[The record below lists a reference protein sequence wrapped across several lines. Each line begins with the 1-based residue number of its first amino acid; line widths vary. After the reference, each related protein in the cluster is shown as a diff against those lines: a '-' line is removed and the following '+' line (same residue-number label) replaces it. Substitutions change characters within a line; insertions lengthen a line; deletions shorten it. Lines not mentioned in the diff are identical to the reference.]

1 MTNNNYTL
9 ELNTD
14 TPFNMPET
22 LIFFTALL
30 AISNVHYFLFFR
42 RENKQMKLKIY
53 LTVLF
58 MITILASLYIII
70 VTPHFF
76 EYKGLENCL
85 FLVMINF
92 AVPGYLLMLFGI
104 NSLLENIP
112 IIRGYFTFNVIFGIL
127 VLSSTILYYFLS
139 MLILSIDYF

>member
-1 MTNNNYTL
+1 MW
-9 ELNTD
+9 
-14 TPFNMPET
+14 ET
-22 LIFFTALL
+22 LIFFAALL
-30 AISNVHYFLFFR
+30 GISNFHYFLFFR

-58 MITILASLYIII
+58 MITILASLYVIII
-70 VTPHFF
+70 TPDFF

-92 AVPGYLLMLFGI
+92 AVPGYFLMLFGI

-112 IIRGYFTFNVIFGIL
+112 IIRGYFTFNVIFCIL
-127 VLSSTILYYFLS
+127 LLSSTMLYYFLT
-139 MLILSIDYF
+139 MLMMMIFTLDNA

>member
-1 MTNNNYTL
+1 
-9 ELNTD
+9 
-14 TPFNMPET
+14 MPET

-30 AISNVHYFLFFR
+30 GISNFHYFLFFR
-42 RENKQMKLKIY
+42 RENKQTKLKIY
-53 LTVLF
+53 LTVIF

-70 VTPHFF
+70 ITPHFF

-92 AVPGYLLMLFGI
+92 AVPGYFLMLFGI

-112 IIRGYFTFNVIFGIL
+112 VIRGYFSFNLIFCIL
-127 VLSSTILYYFLS
+127 FLSSTMLYYFL
-139 MLILSIDYF
+139 MTLIMIIFSSDIV

>member
-1 MTNNNYTL
+1 
-9 ELNTD
+9 
-14 TPFNMPET
+14 MPET

-30 AISNVHYFLFFR
+30 GISNFHYFLFFR
-42 RENKQMKLKIY
+42 RENKQLKLKIY

-70 VTPHFF
+70 ITPHFF
-76 EYKGLENCL
+76 EYKGLENGL

-92 AVPGYLLMLFGI
+92 AVPGYFLMLFGI

-112 IIRGYFTFNVIFGIL
+112 IIRGYFTFNVIFCIL

>member
-1 MTNNNYTL
+1 
-9 ELNTD
+9 
-14 TPFNMPET
+14 MPET

-30 AISNVHYFLFFR
+30 GISNFHYFLFFR
-42 RENKQMKLKIY
+42 RENKQLKLKIY

-70 VTPHFF
+70 ITPDFF
-76 EYKGLENCL
+76 EYKGLENSL

-92 AVPGYLLMLFGI
+92 AVPGYFLMLFGI

-112 IIRGYFTFNVIFGIL
+112 IIRGYFTFNVIFCIL
-127 VLSSTILYYFLS
+127 FLSSTMLYYFL
-139 MLILSIDYF
+139 MTLIMMILTLDYV

>member
-1 MTNNNYTL
+1 
-9 ELNTD
+9 
-14 TPFNMPET
+14 MPET

>member
-1 MTNNNYTL
+1 
-9 ELNTD
+9 
-14 TPFNMPET
+14 MPET

-30 AISNVHYFLFFR
+30 AISNFHYFLFFR

-70 VTPHFF
+70 ITPHFF
-76 EYKGLENCL
+76 EYKGLKNCL
-85 FLVMINF
+85 FLAMINF
-92 AVPGYLLMLFGI
+92 AVPGYFLMLFGI

-127 VLSSTILYYFLS
+127 FLSSTLLYYFLT
-139 MLILSIDYF
+139 MLMMMIFTLDNA

>member
-1 MTNNNYTL
+1 
-9 ELNTD
+9 
-14 TPFNMPET
+14 
-22 LIFFTALL
+22 
-30 AISNVHYFLFFR
+30 
-42 RENKQMKLKIY
+42 
-53 LTVLF
+53 

>member
-1 MTNNNYTL
+1 
-9 ELNTD
+9 
-14 TPFNMPET
+14 MPET

-30 AISNVHYFLFFR
+30 AISNFHYFLFFR
-42 RENKQMKLKIY
+42 RKNKQMKVKIY

-92 AVPGYLLMLFGI
+92 AVPGYFLMLFGI

-112 IIRGYFTFNVIFGIL
+112 IIRGYFTFNVIFCIL
-127 VLSSTILYYFLS
+127 FLSSTILYYFL
-139 MLILSIDYF
+139 MTLIMMIFTLDNA

>member
-1 MTNNNYTL
+1 MW
-9 ELNTD
+9 
-14 TPFNMPET
+14 ET

-30 AISNVHYFLFFR
+30 AISNFHYFLFFR
-42 RENKQMKLKIY
+42 RGNKQMKLKIY

-58 MITILASLYIII
+58 LASLYIII
-70 VTPHFF
+70 ITPQFF

-92 AVPGYLLMLFGI
+92 AVPGYFLMLFGI

-112 IIRGYFTFNVIFGIL
+112 VIRGYFTFNIIFCIL
-127 VLSSTILYYFLS
+127 FLSSTMLYYFL
-139 MLILSIDYF
+139 MTLVMMIFTLDNA